1 MAMNQATLGPAV
13 ALFRSLGD
21 PTRLAIVAQLAS
33 QEQRVVDLTRTLGLA
48 QSTVS
53 AHLSC
58 LADCGLVAARPV
70 GRSSLYR
77 LTQSAL
83 LDLLSEAE
91 QLLEATGYAVDL
103 CPNYGAAS
111 NQDERDQEERA
122 IRRDADRRRDD
133 DRGASRLRP
142 PVTA

>member
-21 PTRLAIVAQLAS
+21 PTRLAIVAQLAG

-77 LTQSAL
+77 LIQPAL

-103 CPNYGAAS
+103 CPNYGGSS
-111 NQDERDQEERA
+111 NQDERPEDQPI
-122 IRRDADRRRDD
+122 IRPEPDRRGED
-133 DRGASRLRP
+133 DRRASRLRP